1 MQCYEPFPNHV
12 HPMHVGATVT
22 ASIQTASATGL
33 SPPGARMMAPGCLP
47 RCVAYMCSWRHT
59 CMCSWHLGACQGVS
73 LTFVYPGLLQG
84 WLLKHQG
91 YTLATTCQCAASRQQ
106 RMACTQSCSNG
117 SLRVLTVSTEVLCA
131 WNEWLGSSSR
141 TVLTLP
147 LSQTN
152 FTSLATPNQVG
163 SGKTALVTLLH
174 EGGHAAHFSNI
185 LQVCAF
191 LVCVGF
197 GVFGGGR

>member
-1 MQCYEPFPNHV
+1 
-12 HPMHVGATVT
+12 
-22 ASIQTASATGL
+22 
-33 SPPGARMMAPGCLP
+33 
-47 RCVAYMCSWRHT
+47 
-59 CMCSWHLGACQGVS
+59 
-73 LTFVYPGLLQG
+73 
-84 WLLKHQG
+84 
-91 YTLATTCQCAASRQQ
+91 
-106 RMACTQSCSNG
+106 
-117 SLRVLTVSTEVLCA
+117 LCA